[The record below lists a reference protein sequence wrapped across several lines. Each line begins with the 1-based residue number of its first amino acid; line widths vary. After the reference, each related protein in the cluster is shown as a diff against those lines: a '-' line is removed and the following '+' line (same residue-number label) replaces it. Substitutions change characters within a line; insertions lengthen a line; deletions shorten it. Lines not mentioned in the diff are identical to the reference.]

1 MSEEGYF
8 GESESEV
15 EVSGSDVPAPARSF
29 DDLSLHSILNDNIRK
44 CRFAV
49 PTLVQKYAIPI
60 CLAARDLMACAQTGS
75 GKTAAFCFPIIEG
88 ILREPVPGR
97 EGRRRVSIPLA
108 LILSPTREL
117 AQQIADEAFKFC
129 YQTGVRVGVVY
140 GGTRL
145 WSDNLGGVDIL
156 VATPGRLND
165 LLDREMVELRKL
177 KYLTLDEA
185 DRMLDMGFEPQI
197 RRIVEESGMPG
208 AELRQTL
215 MFSATFPKKIQRLAG
230 EFLRKDY
237 VFLAIG
243 EVGSS
248 TSRIE
253 QEIIFVQRNQK
264 HDCLGMVIDRQQMH
278 GSKSNKTLVFV
289 GTKLKA
295 DDLEIW
301 LRSRGYVAIAIHGDK
316 TQEERRRALKSFKS
330 GSTPLLVATE
340 VASRGIDIPD
350 VSHVI
355 NFDLPTNIDDYV
367 HRIGRTGR
375 AGKRG
380 FATALF
386 CDGDAPL
393 AHKLVHLLESCNQQ
407 VPDWLIQKAAE
418 SSTVTD
424 RHERRMGSSWDAPK
438 RSWMTNKHG
447 RNSFYW

>member
-1 MSEEGYF
+1 
-8 GESESEV
+8 V

-117 AQQIADEAFKFC
+117 AQQASIELSLPISFSFVSFPRSFWWQIADEAFKFC

-278 GSKSNKTLVFV
+278 GSKSNVRKTLVFV

-418 SSTVTD
+418 SS
-424 RHERRMGSSWDAPK
+424 
-438 RSWMTNKHG
+438 
-447 RNSFYW
+447 